1 MFLGDKQ
8 LYALQNTKKMHLVTQ
23 CGGPGRNVEVRDA
36 MWRSGT
42 QCGAVC
48 DAMWRSG
55 TQFGGLP

>member
-42 QCGAVC
+42 QCG
-48 DAMWRSG
+48 
-55 TQFGGLP
+55 GLGRNLEVYRNTNF